1 MENPKVFISYSWH
14 PEKNKIWVQR
24 LAERLIQDG
33 VNVKLDVWDLKHGH
47 DKYVFMEQMVKDS
60 DIKKVLVICNE
71 DYARK
76 ADDRTGGVGTEST
89 IMSSDIYSLAEQTK
103 FIPIL
108 VEKKNGEPCLP
119 TFLKSRM
126 YIDMSSNDIYE
137 LGYDQLLRDIYEKPL
152 LRKPALGKMP
162 SYLEADEPVLLSTAQ
177 EQRMLKEKVAE
188 STNLQTWIAKYCDK
202 LIESLDQFKV
212 TFRVGKT
219 GDLIEMI
226 EKSIASM
233 QVVNNDFITFVET
246 VASNSE
252 CNGKQF
258 VDFFEK
264 LLQYYEDKD
273 IELASSTDSWHLCND
288 NYRFFNYELF
298 LSFAAIMLKYE
309 RFDIIKEVVDTDYCI
324 LSNRLGRQIK
334 ALNFAEFQKHNY
346 TLDYYK
352 GNNGYSPSSQVA
364 NLMRNYG
371 GDKFNTW
378 VEVDILLYYL
388 SLIYGKPGDRMSM
401 WYPTLSIYNRAF
413 EILPKIAS
421 MRYFEKAKVMFDV
434 GDKDSFKTLLVRTK
448 DELQR
453 DAYHRIPNL
462 KEGLSYDKVC
472 SLR

>member
-212 TFRVGKT
+212 SFRGGKT

-352 GNNGYSPSSQVA
+352 GNNGYLSSSQVA

>member
-14 PEKNKIWVQR
+14 PEENKIRVQR
-24 LAERLIQDG
+24 LAERLMQDG
-33 VNVKLDVWDLKHGH
+33 VNVILDIWDLKHGH
-47 DKYVFMEQMVKDS
+47 DKYVFMEQMVKDP

-71 DYARK
+71 DYALK
-76 ADDRTGGVGTEST
+76 ADARKGGVGTEST
-89 IMSSDIYSLAEQTK
+89 IMSGDIYSLAEQTK

-108 VEKKNGEPCLP
+108 MEWKNGEACLP

-126 YIDMSSNDIYE
+126 YIDMSSNETYE
-137 LGYDQLLRDIYEKPL
+137 LGYDQLLRDIYSKPL

-162 SYLEADEPVLLSTAQ
+162 SYLEADEPVLLSTAR
-177 EQRMLKEKVAE
+177 EQQKLKEKIDQ
-188 STNLQTWIAKYCDK
+188 SSDLQTWIARYCDK
-202 LIESLDQFKV
+202 IIESLDQFKV
-212 TFRVGKT
+212 TFRGGKT
-219 GDLIEMI
+219 CDLIEMI

-233 QVVNNDFITFVET
+233 QVVNNDFIAFVDT

-273 IELASSTDSWHLCND
+273 IELASSTDSWHLRND

-298 LSFAAIMLKYE
+298 LSFTAI
-309 RFDIIKEVVDTDYCI
+309 
-324 LSNRLGRQIK
+324 
-334 ALNFAEFQKHNY
+334 FQKHNY

-352 GNNGYSPSSQVA
+352 NKGYSSSSQVA
-364 NLMRNYG
+364 ILMNSYG
-371 GDKFNTW
+371 GDKFASW

-413 EILPKIAS
+413 EILPKMAS
-421 MRYFEKAKVMFDV
+421 MRYFEKAKVMFGV
-434 GDKDSFKTLLVRTK
+434 ADKDSFKTLIARTK

>member
-1 MENPKVFISYSWH
+1 
-14 PEKNKIWVQR
+14 
-24 LAERLIQDG
+24 
-33 VNVKLDVWDLKHGH
+33 
-47 DKYVFMEQMVKDS
+47 
-60 DIKKVLVICNE
+60 
-71 DYARK
+71 
-76 ADDRTGGVGTEST
+76 
-89 IMSSDIYSLAEQTK
+89 
-103 FIPIL
+103 
-108 VEKKNGEPCLP
+108 
-119 TFLKSRM
+119 
-126 YIDMSSNDIYE
+126 
-137 LGYDQLLRDIYEKPL
+137 
-152 LRKPALGKMP
+152 
-162 SYLEADEPVLLSTAQ
+162 
-177 EQRMLKEKVAE
+177 
-188 STNLQTWIAKYCDK
+188 
-202 LIESLDQFKV
+202 
-212 TFRVGKT
+212 
-219 GDLIEMI
+219 MI

-352 GNNGYSPSSQVA
+352 GNNGYLPSSQVA

>member
-14 PEKNKIWVQR
+14 PEENKIRVQR
-24 LAERLIQDG
+24 LAERLMQDG
-33 VNVKLDVWDLKHGH
+33 VNVILDIWDLKHGH
-47 DKYVFMEQMVKDS
+47 DKYVFMEQMVKDP

-71 DYARK
+71 DYALK
-76 ADDRTGGVGTEST
+76 ADARKGGVGTEST
-89 IMSSDIYSLAEQTK
+89 IMSGDIYSLAEQTK

-108 VEKKNGEPCLP
+108 MEGKNGEACLP

-126 YIDMSSNDIYE
+126 YIDMSSNETYE
-137 LGYDQLLRDIYEKPL
+137 LGYDQLLRDIYSKPL

-162 SYLEADEPVLLSTAQ
+162 SYLEADEPVLLSTAR
-177 EQRMLKEKVAE
+177 EQQKLKEKIDQ
-188 STNLQTWIAKYCDK
+188 SSDLQTWIARYCDK
-202 LIESLDQFKV
+202 IIESLDQFKV
-212 TFRVGKT
+212 TFNGGKT
-219 GDLIEMI
+219 CGLIELV

-233 QVVNNDFITFVET
+233 QVVNNDFIAFVDT

-273 IELASSTDSWHLCND
+273 IELASSTDSWHLKND

-298 LSFAAIMLKYE
+298 LSFTAI
-309 RFDIIKEVVDTDYCI
+309 
-324 LSNRLGRQIK
+324 
-334 ALNFAEFQKHNY
+334 FQKHNY

-352 GNNGYSPSSQVA
+352 NKGYSSSSQVA
-364 NLMRNYG
+364 ILMNNYG
-371 GDKFNTW
+371 GDKFSSW

-388 SLIYGKPGDRMSM
+388 SLIYGKPGDRISM

-413 EILPKIAS
+413 EILPKMAS
-421 MRYFEKAKVMFDV
+421 MRYFEKAKIMFGV
-434 GDKDSFKTLLVRTK
+434 ADKDSFKTLIARTK

>member
-14 PEKNKIWVQR
+14 PEENKIRVQR
-24 LAERLIQDG
+24 LAERLVQDG
-33 VNVKLDVWDLKHGH
+33 VNVILDIWDLKHGH
-47 DKYVFMEQMVKDS
+47 DKYVFMEQMVKDP

-71 DYARK
+71 DYALK
-76 ADDRTGGVGTEST
+76 ADARKGGVGTEST
-89 IMSSDIYSLAEQTK
+89 IMSGDIYSLAEQTK

-108 VEKKNGEPCLP
+108 MEWKNGEACLP

-126 YIDMSSNDIYE
+126 YIDMSSNETYE
-137 LGYDQLLRDIYEKPL
+137 LGYDQLLRDIYSKPL

-162 SYLEADEPVLLSTAQ
+162 SYLEANEPVLLSTAR
-177 EQRMLKEKVAE
+177 EQQKLKEKIDQ
-188 STNLQTWIAKYCDK
+188 SSDLQTWIARYCDK
-202 LIESLDQFKV
+202 IIESLDQFKV
-212 TFRVGKT
+212 TFNGGKT
-219 GDLIEMI
+219 CDLIELV

-233 QVVNNDFITFVET
+233 QVVNNDFIAFVDT

-273 IELASSTDSWHLCND
+273 IELASSTDSWHLRND

-298 LSFAAIMLKYE
+298 LSFTAI
-309 RFDIIKEVVDTDYCI
+309 
-324 LSNRLGRQIK
+324 
-334 ALNFAEFQKHNY
+334 FQKHNY

-352 GNNGYSPSSQVA
+352 NKGYSSSSQVA
-364 NLMRNYG
+364 ILMNNYG
-371 GDKFNTW
+371 SDKFASW

-388 SLIYGKPGDRMSM
+388 SLIYGKLGDRMSM

-413 EILPKIAS
+413 EILPKMAS
-421 MRYFEKAKVMFDV
+421 MRYFEKAKVMFGVADQ
-434 GDKDSFKTLLVRTK
+434 DSFKTLIARTK

>member
-202 LIESLDQFKV
+202 FIESLDQFKV
-212 TFRVGKT
+212 TFRGGKT
-219 GDLIEMI
+219 CDLIEMI

-233 QVVNNDFITFVET
+233 QVVNNDFMTFVET

-252 CNGKQF
+252 CNGEQF

-388 SLIYGKPGDRMSM
+388 SLIYGNPGDRMSM

-413 EILPKIAS
+413 EILPTIAS
-421 MRYFEKAKVMFDV
+421 MRYFEKAKVMFGV

>member
-1 MENPKVFISYSWH
+1 MENPKIFISYSWH

-24 LAERLIQDG
+24 LAERLMQDG

-47 DKYVFMEQMVKDS
+47 DKYVFMEQMVKDP

-212 TFRVGKT
+212 TFRGGKT

>member
-177 EQRMLKEKVAE
+177 EQRMLKEKVTE

-212 TFRVGKT
+212 TFRGGKT

-371 GDKFNTW
+371 G
-378 VEVDILLYYL
+378 
-388 SLIYGKPGDRMSM
+388 
-401 WYPTLSIYNRAF
+401 
-413 EILPKIAS
+413 
-421 MRYFEKAKVMFDV
+421 
-434 GDKDSFKTLLVRTK
+434 
-448 DELQR
+448 
-453 DAYHRIPNL
+453 
-462 KEGLSYDKVC
+462 
-472 SLR
+472 

>member
-202 LIESLDQFKV
+202 FIESLDQFKV
-212 TFRVGKT
+212 TFRGGKT
-219 GDLIEMI
+219 CDLIEMI

-233 QVVNNDFITFVET
+233 QVVNNDFMTFVET

-252 CNGKQF
+252 CNGEQF

-388 SLIYGKPGDRMSM
+388 SLIYGNPGDRMSM

-421 MRYFEKAKVMFDV
+421 MRYFEKAKVMFGV

>member
-14 PEKNKIWVQR
+14 PEENKIRVQR
-24 LAERLIQDG
+24 LAERLMQDG
-33 VNVKLDVWDLKHGH
+33 VNVILDIWDLKHGH
-47 DKYVFMEQMVKDS
+47 DKYVFMEQMVKDP

-71 DYARK
+71 DYALK
-76 ADDRTGGVGTEST
+76 ADARKGGVGTEST
-89 IMSSDIYSLAEQTK
+89 IMSGDIYSLAEQTK
-103 FIPIL
+103 LIPIL
-108 VEKKNGEPCLP
+108 MEWKNGKACLP

-126 YIDMSSNDIYE
+126 YIDMSSNETYE
-137 LGYDQLLRDIYEKPL
+137 LGYDQLLRDIYSKPL

-162 SYLEADEPVLLSTAQ
+162 SYLEADEPVLLSTAR
-177 EQRMLKEKVAE
+177 EQQKLKEKIDQ
-188 STNLQTWIAKYCDK
+188 SSDLQTWIARYCDK
-202 LIESLDQFKV
+202 IIESLDQFKV
-212 TFRVGKT
+212 TFSGGKT
-219 GDLIEMI
+219 CDLIELV

-233 QVVNNDFITFVET
+233 QVVNNDFIAFVDT

-273 IELASSTDSWHLCND
+273 IELASSTDSWHLRND

-298 LSFAAIMLKYE
+298 LSFTAI
-309 RFDIIKEVVDTDYCI
+309 
-324 LSNRLGRQIK
+324 
-334 ALNFAEFQKHNY
+334 FQKHNY

-352 GNNGYSPSSQVA
+352 NKGYSSSSQVA
-364 NLMRNYG
+364 ILMNNYG
-371 GDKFNTW
+371 SDKFASW

-413 EILPKIAS
+413 EILPKMAS
-421 MRYFEKAKVMFDV
+421 MRYFEKAKVMFGV
-434 GDKDSFKTLLVRTK
+434 ADKDSFKTLIARTK

>member
-14 PEKNKIWVQR
+14 PEENKIRVQR
-24 LAERLIQDG
+24 LAERLMQDG
-33 VNVKLDVWDLKHGH
+33 VNVILDIWDLKHGH
-47 DKYVFMEQMVKDS
+47 DKYVFMEQMVKDP

-71 DYARK
+71 DYVLKADARK
-76 ADDRTGGVGTEST
+76 GGVGTEST
-89 IMSSDIYSLAEQTK
+89 IMSGDIYSLAEQTK

-108 VEKKNGEPCLP
+108 MEWKNGEACLP

-126 YIDMSSNDIYE
+126 YIDMSSNETYE
-137 LGYDQLLRDIYEKPL
+137 LGYDQLLRDIYSKPL

-162 SYLEADEPVLLSTAQ
+162 SYLETDESVLLSTAR
-177 EQRMLKEKVAE
+177 EQQKLKEKIDQ
-188 STNLQTWIAKYCDK
+188 SSDLQTWVARYCDK
-202 LIESLDQFKV
+202 IIESLDQFKV
-212 TFRVGKT
+212 TFNGGKT
-219 GDLIEMI
+219 CDLIELV

-233 QVVNNDFITFVET
+233 QVVNNDFIAFVDT

-273 IELASSTDSWHLCND
+273 IELASSTDSWHLRND

-298 LSFAAIMLKYE
+298 LSFTAI
-309 RFDIIKEVVDTDYCI
+309 
-324 LSNRLGRQIK
+324 
-334 ALNFAEFQKHNY
+334 FQKHNY

-352 GNNGYSPSSQVA
+352 NKGYSSSSQVA
-364 NLMRNYG
+364 ILMNNYG
-371 GDKFNTW
+371 GDKFASW

-413 EILPKIAS
+413 EILPKMAS
-421 MRYFEKAKVMFDV
+421 MRYFEKAKVMFGV
-434 GDKDSFKTLLVRTK
+434 ADKDSFKTLIARTK

-472 SLR
+472 SIR

>member
-103 FIPIL
+103 FMPIL

-212 TFRVGKT
+212 TFRGGKT

-352 GNNGYSPSSQVA
+352 GNNGYSSSSQVA

>member
-33 VNVKLDVWDLKHGH
+33 VNVKLDVWDLKHGY

-212 TFRVGKT
+212 TFRGGKT
-219 GDLIEMI
+219 GDLIEII

-352 GNNGYSPSSQVA
+352 GNNGYSSSSQVA

-371 GDKFNTW
+371 GDKFKTW

>member
-212 TFRVGKT
+212 TFRGGKT

-324 LSNRLGRQIK
+324 LSNRIGRQIK

>member
-212 TFRVGKT
+212 TFRGGKT

-462 KEGLSYDKVC
+462 KEELSYDKVC

>member
-60 DIKKVLVICNE
+60 YIKKVLVICNE

-212 TFRVGKT
+212 TFRGGKT

-378 VEVDILLYYL
+378 VEVDILLYDL

>member
-212 TFRVGKT
+212 TFRGGKT

-233 QVVNNDFITFVET
+233 QVVNNDFITFIET

>member
-212 TFRVGKT
+212 TFRGGKT

-401 WYPTLSIYNRAF
+401 WYPTLSIFNRAF

>member
-71 DYARK
+71 DYVRK

-212 TFRVGKT
+212 TFRGGKT

-434 GDKDSFKTLLVRTK
+434 GDKDSSKTLLVRTK

>member
-47 DKYVFMEQMVKDS
+47 DKYVFMEQMVKDP

-71 DYARK
+71 DYVQKADARK
-76 ADDRTGGVGTEST
+76 GGVGTEST

-126 YIDMSSNDIYE
+126 YIDMSSNDVYE

-162 SYLEADEPVLLSTAQ
+162 SYLATDEPVLLSTAQ

-212 TFRVGKT
+212 TFRGGKT
-219 GDLIEMI
+219 CDLIEMI

-233 QVVNNDFITFVET
+233 QVVNNDFMTFVET

-273 IELASSTDSWHLCND
+273 IELASSTDSWHLSND
-288 NYRFFNYELF
+288 NYRFLNYELF
-298 LSFAAIMLKYE
+298 VSFAAIMLKHE

-334 ALNFAEFQKHNY
+334 ALNFTEFQKHNY

-352 GNNGYSPSSQVA
+352 GNNGYSSSSQVA

>member
-14 PEKNKIWVQR
+14 PEENKIRVQR
-24 LAERLIQDG
+24 LAERLMQDG
-33 VNVKLDVWDLKHGH
+33 VNVILDIWDLKHGH
-47 DKYVFMEQMVKDS
+47 DKYVFMEQMVKDP

-71 DYARK
+71 DYALK
-76 ADDRTGGVGTEST
+76 ADARKGGVGTEST
-89 IMSSDIYSLAEQTK
+89 IMSGDIYSLAEQTK

-108 VEKKNGEPCLP
+108 MEWKNGKPCLP

-126 YIDMSSNDIYE
+126 YIDMSRNYIYE
-137 LGYDQLLRDIYEKPL
+137 LGYDQLLRDIYSKPL

-162 SYLEADEPVLLSTAQ
+162 SYLDADEPVLLSTAR
-177 EQRMLKEKVAE
+177 EQQKLKEKIDQ
-188 STNLQTWIAKYCDK
+188 SSDLQTWIARYCDK
-202 LIESLDQFKV
+202 IIESLDQFKV
-212 TFRVGKT
+212 TFSGGKT
-219 GDLIEMI
+219 CDLIELV

-233 QVVNNDFITFVET
+233 QVVNNDFIAFVDT

-273 IELASSTDSWHLCND
+273 IELASSTDSWHLRND

-298 LSFAAIMLKYE
+298 LSFTAI
-309 RFDIIKEVVDTDYCI
+309 
-324 LSNRLGRQIK
+324 
-334 ALNFAEFQKHNY
+334 FQKHNY

-352 GNNGYSPSSQVA
+352 NKGYSSSSQVA
-364 NLMRNYG
+364 ILMNNYG
-371 GDKFNTW
+371 DDKFASW

-413 EILPKIAS
+413 EILPKMAS
-421 MRYFEKAKVMFDV
+421 MRYFEKAKIMFGV
-434 GDKDSFKTLLVRTK
+434 ADKDSFKTLIARTK

>member
-1 MENPKVFISYSWH
+1 MENPKIFISYSWH
-14 PEKNKIWVQR
+14 PEENKIRVQR
-24 LAERLIQDG
+24 LAERLMQDG

-47 DKYVFMEQMVKDS
+47 DKYVFMEQLVKDP

-162 SYLEADEPVLLSTAQ
+162 SYLAADEPVLLSTAQ

-188 STNLQTWIAKYCDK
+188 STNLQTLIARYCNK

-212 TFRVGKT
+212 SFRGGKT
-219 GDLIEMI
+219 SDLIEMI

-233 QVVNNDFITFVET
+233 QVVINDFMTFVDT

-298 LSFAAIMLKYE
+298 LSFTAIMLKYE
-309 RFDIIKEVVDTDYCI
+309 RFDIIKEVTDTDYCI

-334 ALNFAEFQKHNY
+334 ALNFAEFQKYNY
-346 TLDYYK
+346 TLDYHKNK
-352 GNNGYSPSSQVA
+352 GFSSSSQVA
-364 NLMRNYG
+364 FLMNNYG
-371 GDKFNTW
+371 GDKFASW

-421 MRYFEKAKVMFDV
+421 MRYFEKAKVMFGV

>member
-14 PEKNKIWVQR
+14 PEENKIRVQR
-24 LAERLIQDG
+24 LAERLMQDG
-33 VNVKLDVWDLKHGH
+33 VNVILDIWDLKHGH
-47 DKYVFMEQMVKDS
+47 DKYVFMEQMVKDP

-71 DYARK
+71 DYALK
-76 ADDRTGGVGTEST
+76 ADARKGGVGTEST
-89 IMSSDIYSLAEQTK
+89 IMSGDIYSLAEQTK

-108 VEKKNGEPCLP
+108 MEGKNGEACLP

-126 YIDMSSNDIYE
+126 YIDMSSNETYE
-137 LGYDQLLRDIYEKPL
+137 LGYDQLLRDIYSKPL

-162 SYLEADEPVLLSTAQ
+162 SYLEADEPVLLSTAR
-177 EQRMLKEKVAE
+177 EQQKLKEKIDQ
-188 STNLQTWIAKYCDK
+188 SGDLQTWIARYCDK
-202 LIESLDQFKV
+202 IIESLDQFKV
-212 TFRVGKT
+212 TFNGGKT
-219 GDLIEMI
+219 CDLIELV

-233 QVVNNDFITFVET
+233 QVVNNDFIAFVDT

-273 IELASSTDSWHLCND
+273 IELASSTDSWHLKND

-298 LSFAAIMLKYE
+298 LSFTAI
-309 RFDIIKEVVDTDYCI
+309 
-324 LSNRLGRQIK
+324 
-334 ALNFAEFQKHNY
+334 FQKHNY

-352 GNNGYSPSSQVA
+352 NKGYSSSSQVA
-364 NLMRNYG
+364 ILMNNYG
-371 GDKFNTW
+371 GDKFSSW

-388 SLIYGKPGDRMSM
+388 SLIYGKPGDRISM

-413 EILPKIAS
+413 EILPKMAS
-421 MRYFEKAKVMFDV
+421 MRYFEKAKIMFGV
-434 GDKDSFKTLLVRTK
+434 ADKDSFKTLIARTK

>member
-212 TFRVGKT
+212 TFRGGKT

-252 CNGKQF
+252 CNGMQF

>member
-177 EQRMLKEKVAE
+177 EQRMLKEKVTE

-212 TFRVGKT
+212 TFRGGKT

-378 VEVDILLYYL
+378 VEVDVLLYYL